1 LGSVGQ
7 GTPARGRGNDGMT
20 NGENAK
26 QRLQALLGDL
36 ERTLGELESTDDATD
51 AVDRL
56 TAMAELA
63 REVQAE
69 VDRLRREG
77 DAADASA

>member
-1 LGSVGQ
+1 LGVEKRRSTHGEKVGDV
-7 GTPARGRGNDGMT
+7 TDEP
-20 NGENAK
+20 K
-26 QRLQALLGDL
+26 HRLQELLA
-36 ERTLGELESTDDATD
+36 ELEQTLAELEGSDDPGN

-63 REVQAE
+63 REGQSE